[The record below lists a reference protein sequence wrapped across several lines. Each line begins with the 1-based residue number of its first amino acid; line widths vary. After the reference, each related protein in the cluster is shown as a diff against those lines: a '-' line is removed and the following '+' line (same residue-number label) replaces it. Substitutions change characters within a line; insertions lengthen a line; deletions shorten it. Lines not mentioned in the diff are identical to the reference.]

1 MEYVIKMGLQNNSQE
16 SSSTDEDEEEE
27 KEENARGQEEEEDQ
41 RIEYKERV
49 LKGSFMP
56 AMCMIKLGLASVEAP
71 IDINQGLRLIHYACY
86 FGKIKPLKA
95 LVE

>member
-1 MEYVIKMGLQNNSQE
+1 MGL
-16 SSSTDEDEEEE
+16 
-27 KEENARGQEEEEDQ
+27 
-41 RIEYKERV
+41 V
-49 LKGSFMP
+49 
-56 AMCMIKLGLASVEAP
+56 SVEAP